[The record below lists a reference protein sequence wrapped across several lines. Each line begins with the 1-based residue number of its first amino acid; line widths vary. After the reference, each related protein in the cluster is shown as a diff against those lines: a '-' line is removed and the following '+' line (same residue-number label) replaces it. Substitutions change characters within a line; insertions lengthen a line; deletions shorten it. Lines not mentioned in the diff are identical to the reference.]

1 MLQQILTDMFID
13 PELLTELNEEQKQVL
28 FFKMRQEQVRRWKE
42 KEAQLEKEET
52 ASKES
57 NATGRSVS
65 WLPGLDSDVWVW
77 VMGEHPADKPYDQIC
92 DDIIAERAA
101 LQAQREAEELR
112 AKKEVELVKRF
123 STIFTEPELLSMRDL
138 DIRPGPKEE
147 EEEQR
152 ETQRKEAQRKEEQ
165 AKEQQARE
173 ASAAAAQEQ
182 KQQEEELKK
191 REAEE
196 RRRAEEEV
204 RRLEEQ
210 RKQQIYMDLREIR
223 EDKDDKHWQETLRKS
238 KAADL
243 RRRSM
248 AKQALEDHRRRSV
261 KALER
266 GRVAAVT
273 KAFCGDKPLL
283 PPKPK
288 PRNLTV
294 TSDTLKPKPGMRRTT
309 STSSREHIIRWF
321 QEEQLP
327 LRAGFEKDQS
337 RIAPWFH
344 GIISREDAEEL
355 MSENKPGHF
364 LVRVSERILGYVLS
378 YRCKDA
384 FKHFLIDAT
393 DGCYMLL
400 GDQIRFSS
408 LSELVD
414 YHEGEPITMS
424 GGERLLH
431 PCGQKAGKVDYADLF
446 A

>member
-1 MLQQILTDMFID
+1 M
-13 PELLTELNEEQKQVL
+13 
-28 FFKMRQEQVRRWKE
+28 
-42 KEAQLEKEET
+42 A
-52 ASKES
+52 
-57 NATGRSVS
+57 
-65 WLPGLDSDVWVW
+65 
-77 VMGEHPADKPYDQIC
+77 
-92 DDIIAERAA
+92 
-101 LQAQREAEELR
+101 
-112 AKKEVELVKRF
+112 KRF
-123 STIFTEPELLSMRDL
+123 STIFTEPELLSVRDL
-138 DIRPGPKEE
+138 DIVQGPKPEE
-147 EEEQR
+147 EE
-152 ETQRKEAQRKEEQ
+152 ETQRKEAQRKEAQ

-173 ASAAAAQEQ
+173 AASAAAQEQ
-182 KQQEEELKK
+182 KRLEEVLKN

-196 RRRAEEEV
+196 WRRAEEEV
-204 RRLEEQ
+204 RRVEEQ

-223 EDKDDKHWQETLRKS
+223 EDKDDTHWQETLRKS

-243 RRRSM
+243 RRRSV

-273 KAFCGDKPLL
+273 KAFGGDKPALA
-283 PPKPK
+283 PKPK
-288 PRNLTV
+288 PRSLTV
-294 TSDTLKPKPGMRRTT
+294 TSDTLKRKPGIRRTT
-309 STSSREHIIRWF
+309 STSNREHVIRWF

-344 GIISREDAEEL
+344 GIISREDAEKL

-393 DGCYMLL
+393 DGGYMLL

-424 GGERLLH
+424 GEERLLY
-431 PCGQKAGKVDYADLF
+431 PCEQQTGSVDYAELF

>member
-13 PELLTELNEEQKQVL
+13 PDLLTELNEEQKQVL

-42 KEAQLEKEET
+42 KEAQLEKDEA
-52 ASKES
+52 ASK
-57 NATGRSVS
+57 NNRKATVKSVS

-92 DDIIAERAA
+92 DDVIAGRAA

-123 STIFTEPELLSMRDL
+123 STIVTEPELLSVSNL
-138 DIRPGPKEE
+138 DIGPKPEKE
-147 EEEQR
+147 KEQK
-152 ETQRKEAQRKEEQ
+152 ETQRKEVQRKEAQ
-165 AKEQQARE
+165 AMEQQARE
-173 ASAAAAQEQ
+173 VAVQEQ
-182 KQQEEELKK
+182 KQLEEELKK

-273 KAFCGDKPLL
+273 KAFCGDKPDP

-294 TSDTLKPKPGMRRTT
+294 TSDTLKRKPGVRRTT
-309 STSSREHIIRWF
+309 STSNRENVIRWF

-344 GIISREDAEEL
+344 GIISREDAEKL

-384 FKHFLIDAT
+384 FKHFLIDAAE
-393 DGCYMLL
+393 GGYMLL

-424 GGERLLH
+424 GEERLLY
-431 PCGQKAGKVDYADLF
+431 PCGQQTGSVDYAELF
-446 A
+446 V